1 MARKKTNFF
10 KKKIS
15 GLMQKK
21 LVMLFGAII
30 LAFVFLI
37 GWITYINA
45 SKGEKYT
52 KVVLDQQQY
61 NNRTIPFKRGD
72 IVDRNGTKL
81 ATSERVY
88 NVVVDAKTI
97 TSNKKYINPT
107 IKALSKCFDL
117 KKKDVRKQIK
127 KNPFVAICAVIG
139 GDWLRIS
146 CELVEDDDREAR
158 ASMLSANPELM
169 PLYDPDDGNM
179 QVFYMKNATA
189 VFSSLTKPREIV
201 TF

>member
-117 KKKDVRKQIK
+117 KK
-127 KNPFVAICAVIG
+127 
-139 GDWLRIS
+139 
-146 CELVEDDDREAR
+146 
-158 ASMLSANPELM
+158 
-169 PLYDPDDGNM
+169 
-179 QVFYMKNATA
+179 
-189 VFSSLTKPREIV
+189 
-201 TF
+201 